1 MADRDNARVKS
12 LQRRLRAAI
21 DHLEGLRREASD
33 MAAELRNR
41 LHTVTVQR
49 ETLRRLAGERGT
61 RRSHPGEQREE
72 RTDEPGGERDRR

>member
-1 MADRDNARVKS
+1 
-12 LQRRLRAAI
+12 
-21 DHLEGLRREASD
+21 